1 MYALEVKMNGISYDI
16 RELYQA
22 PALAA
27 WYNERKDKLDF
38 GGTTRMNQ
46 NNIIIDESSI
56 VDNKMIAPDGK
67 LVVGKEC
74 VINGELVA
82 TSGNITIGNYVVI
95 NQGTRL
101 FSANEIIIEDNV
113 MISWNCNI
121 VDSNM
126 HSLHSADRLKDT
138 QSAREAIRTNTIGQ
152 NVDYTNIVSKPVI
165 IKEGAWIGFNVI
177 IMKGVTIGKGAVVG
191 AGSVVTKDVPDFAVV
206 AGNPAN
212 NIKYTD

>member
-1 MYALEVKMNGISYDI
+1 
-16 RELYQA
+16 
-22 PALAA
+22 
-27 WYNERKDKLDF
+27 
-38 GGTTRMNQ
+38 MNQ
-46 NNIIIDESSI
+46 TNIVIDESSI
-56 VDNKMIAPDGK
+56 VDHTMIAPLGK
-67 LVVGKEC
+67 LSVGKEC

-95 NQGTRL
+95 NQGTRI
-101 FSANEIIIEDNV
+101 FSADKIIIEDNV

-138 QSAREAIRTNTIGQ
+138 QTAREAIRTNTIGQ
-152 NVDYTNIVSKPVI
+152 NVDSTNIVSKPVT
-165 IKEGAWIGFNVI
+165 IKEGAWIGFNAI

-206 AGNPAN
+206 AGNPAQ
-212 NIKYTD
+212 ILKYTD